1 MLLQILFCSFNTI
14 YSRPLLASP
23 CNFNQPCISKDK
35 SVANFQGQQKRLL
48 SQKGHVGHRS
58 KRKLNLARTVR
69 RYPKWGLCSK
79 KCWKTLKVKI
89 GHEKNRKKR
98 KNAEKGTRK
107 RWKEGGQNLNKISVK
122 RRRRAKWCQKN
133 KCWSRDNKRDKIRRE
148 SKGRKEWEKKNVNK
162 NQRKRERKKGQR
174 RRANNCIQRQQNKW
188 SPGNKKKIRKR
199 CFKGGCVKRKL
210 DKSKS
215 SKKTGWKRRGCV
227 GRGKR
232 SCKRKANPDCRKI
245 NAFVQRKPSKNQDS
259 IDPMSYLEK

>member
-14 YSRPLLASP
+14 YFRPLLASL
-23 CNFNQPCISKDK
+23 CNFNQPCISIDK
-35 SVANFQGQQKRLL
+35 SLTNFQGQQKRLL
-48 SQKGHVGHRS
+48 SQKGHVGHRR

-107 RWKEGGQNLNKISVK
+107 RWKEGRQNKISVK
-122 RRRRAKWCQKN
+122 RRRQAKWCQKN

-148 SKGRKEWEKKNVNK
+148 SKERKEWEKKNVNK
-162 NQRKRERKKGQR
+162 NQRKRERRKGQR

-188 SPGNKKKIRKR
+188 SPGNKKN
-199 CFKGGCVKRKL
+199 
-210 DKSKS
+210 
-215 SKKTGWKRRGCV
+215 KKEMLQRRLWK
-227 GRGKR
+227 K
-232 SCKRKANPDCRKI
+232 KAEQIQK
-245 NAFVQRKPSKNQDS
+245 
-259 IDPMSYLEK
+259 